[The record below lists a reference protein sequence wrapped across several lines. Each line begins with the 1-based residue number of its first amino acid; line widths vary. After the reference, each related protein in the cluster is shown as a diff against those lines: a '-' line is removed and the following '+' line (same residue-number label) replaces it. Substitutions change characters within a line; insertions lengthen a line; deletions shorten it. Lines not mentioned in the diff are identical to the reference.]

1 MDVSTDS
8 ESPPKRTKLGGG
20 LYRPTMKQIGN
31 SVALFCISCKTPLR
45 VNEYHDIEDCSMART
60 DETANMILFQQG
72 AV

>member
-8 ESPPKRTKLGGG
+8 EPTPKGAKLGGLYG
-20 LYRPTMKQIGN
+20 LTMKQIGN

-45 VNEYHDIEDCSMART
+45 VNEYHDIEDCSMARI